1 MTGMSCSRC
10 FRSCL
15 FAGFLFA
22 DAPSDHLSK
31 REGQRLLVL
40 VLTLQATFTVIA
52 TRDYLE
58 WNRTRWVA
66 TSALLAAG
74 VPRTSIDG
82 GYEFNGWLG
91 YDPGYQRKQGKSPW
105 WVTDDEYVI
114 ASGPMPGYSALSSIP
129 VQETAHGAKIRM
141 IVLRRD
147 RQ

>member
-1 MTGMSCSRC
+1 M
-10 FRSCL
+10 
-15 FAGFLFA
+15 
-22 DAPSDHLSK
+22 
-31 REGQRLLVL
+31 LVL
-40 VLTLQATFTVIA
+40 VLTLQAMFTVVA

-114 ASGPMPGYSALSSIP
+114 ASGPMPGYSAFRAYPFWRLLAGRESE
-129 VQETAHGAKIRM
+129 VV
-141 IVLRRD
+141 VLRRD
-147 RQ
+147 GQ